1 MSDVP
6 EHSLSCPTEFIHYIT
21 IFFGLNSERGGIYPL
36 LCSQDIIMYL
46 DPPPPDVTKI
56 SKTDSKP

>member
-6 EHSLSCPTEFIHYIT
+6 VHSLNCLTDFIHYIT
-21 IFFGLNSERGGIYPL
+21 TFFGLNRERGGIYPL
-36 LCSQDIIMYL
+36 LCSPDIITYL
-46 DPPPPDVTKI
+46 DSPPPDVTKI